1 LTGWKLRA
9 YHPDTA
15 PGTDPGST
23 KENDMAAL
31 DTTSIAVT
39 QRDLPFLKY
48 RVADLVSPEHEGRLT
63 ADEALSLLG
72 LDFTVEKRKAQTTNA
87 KGHRMTIPGWYANVR
102 TDTEAVLGLVQ
113 ERYALTQNAVV
124 GNLGNAILDVP
135 GSDALIESGW
145 AIRNGARMGLTLRI
159 PGADVAVPGDANG
172 LLEMFLMIENSHDGN
187 SSVMGHVGP
196 VRIACLNMIRLFK
209 RSAVASFKIRHTS
222 GAQERIAAQA
232 REALGLTFRY
242 SEFLKGEVDRYL
254 NMTVAE
260 RDVDAILRAA
270 FPVREGASELQ
281 VDRTVYAGILRNWQ
295 ESDTIPEIR
304 ETAWGLI
311 NAGNE
316 FFEHL
321 QPVRT
326 RTFDADSV
334 RGISILQ
341 GTAMQGTNRLA
352 AAIDRYR

>member
-1 LTGWKLRA
+1 
-9 YHPDTA
+9 
-15 PGTDPGST
+15 
-23 KENDMAAL
+23 MAAPIIA
-31 DTTSIAVT
+31 DVAVT

-48 RVADLVSPEHEGRLT
+48 RVADLVSPDHSGRLT
-63 ADEALSLLG
+63 ADEALDLLG
-72 LDFTVEKRKAQTTNA
+72 LNFTVEKRKAQTTNA
-87 KGHRMTIPGWYANVR
+87 RGHRMTIPGWYANVR
-102 TDTEAVLGLVQ
+102 TDTEGVLGLVQ
-113 ERYALTQNAVV
+113 ERYAVTQNTVV
-124 GNLGNAILDVP
+124 ANLGNAIMDLP
-135 GSDALIESGW
+135 SSDATIESGW
-145 AIRNGARMGLTLRI
+145 ALRGGARMGLTFRI

-172 LLEMFLMIENSHDGN
+172 NLQMYLMVENSHDGN

-196 VRIACLNMIRLFK
+196 VRLACLNMIRLFK

-232 REALGLTFRY
+232 REALGMTFRY
-242 SEFLKGEVDRYL
+242 SEFLNGEVQKLL

-270 FPVREGASELQ
+270 FPVREGASEGQ

-295 ESDTIPEIR
+295 ESDTISEIR
-304 ETAWGLI
+304 ETGWGLL

-326 RTFDADSV
+326 RTHDADSV

-352 AAIDRYR
+352 LAIERSR